1 MNAKLLLGLFAG
13 CGAALALTGCSSDAP
28 ESGNDANGQTCYLR
42 VAITDVNA
50 GTRVGNNNTNFE
62 NGTDAE
68 NKIEA
73 LQFKFYDAAGVAIK
87 AETVTDYNFTDATPE
102 QGSPSVG
109 KIKQAIVE
117 VILGQGENLPSYV
130 ICSANPISWDDVV
143 SSGKMS
149 DLRNLQRQAYK
160 DGSNNFT
167 MNNSVYFGT
176 DPVSGDQNV
185 KISGTPITKGQLF
198 TTRAEAEAATGGS
211 VVDIYIERMAAK
223 VNFSIAQAAD
233 DQTVGGY
240 TLQFAPEA
248 WTVTADAPSMYSIKR
263 FAIQDGADAPI
274 PTLADVNDYIET
286 GWQDIWNDAPLFR
299 SYWACSPAFYATD
312 FPRVSDNI
320 SDVATTGTGAG
331 QVVDPFKLKYYSYN
345 QVVGANGSAIAADN
359 TAVTRY
365 ALENTMGKE
374 AFHSLNPNAAAPSA
388 LLVGKYTVKNGE
400 NALPANTSFDIWK
413 DQLYFVGT
421 VPTGAQAG
429 AQTIADAMLAAQQ
442 IIATDA
448 NGTLLRTTSP
458 SLVVKHPTKD
468 VRGNQALAENL
479 VTLQLTGIPT
489 NLYYS
494 PMGTDTWKQIETLDE
509 VTYVN
514 QQLAGQLNYAK
525 AFTNGIAYFGIP
537 IKHLRA
543 TEDTTDSPFTVA
555 ADGKETTDWSKVR
568 IGDFGLVRN
577 HVYTINVQSIGGMGS
592 GVFDP
597 DAPIVTPMDTYTYYI
612 KYSIRILNWRIVPAQ
627 NVIL

>member
-13 CGAALALTGCSSDAP
+13 CTAALALSGCSSDAP
-28 ESGNDANGQTCYLR
+28 EGGNDANGQTCYLR

-50 GTRVGNNNTNFE
+50 GTRAENNTNNFE
-62 NGTDAE
+62 DGTPEE
-68 NKIEA
+68 NKIEN

-87 AETVTDYNFTDATPE
+87 AETVMDYVFDNATAD

-109 KIKQAIVE
+109 KIYEAVVE
-117 VILGQGENLPSYV
+117 VSLAQGENLPSYV
-130 ICSANPISWDDVV
+130 ICSANPIEWADAENAN
-143 SSGKMS
+143 KMS
-149 DLRNLQRQAYK
+149 DLRNLLRHAYK
-160 DGSNNFT
+160 DGSANFT

-198 TTRAEAEAATGGS
+198 TSKADAEAAPEGS
-211 VVDIYIERMAAK
+211 IVDIYIERMAAK
-223 VNFSIAQAAD
+223 VNFSIAKAAD
-233 DQTVGGY
+233 AQTVSDY

-263 FAIQDGADAPI
+263 FAITDGADAPI
-274 PTLADVNDYIET
+274 PTLAQVNDYIGT
-286 GWQDIWNDAPLFR
+286 GWQNVWNDADLFR

-331 QVVDPFKLKYYSYN
+331 QVVAPYALKYYSYN
-345 QVVGANGSAIAADN
+345 QVIGDDGTAIAADG
-359 TAVTRY
+359 APVVRY

-374 AFHSLNPNAAAPSA
+374 AFRSLNPNAAAPSV
-388 LLVGKYTVKNGE
+388 LLVGKYTVNYNGTE
-400 NALPANTSFDIWK
+400 LPANTSFDIWH
-413 DQLYFVGT
+413 DRLYFDDA
-421 VPTGAQAG
+421 VPGGAAPG
-429 AQTIADAMLAAQQ
+429 AQTIQAAMLASQQ

-448 NGTLLRTTSP
+448 NGSLLRVVSP
-458 SLVVKHPTKD
+458 SLAVQHPSKE

-479 VTLQLTGIPT
+479 VTLQLTGVPT
-489 NLYYS
+489 GLFYS
-494 PMGTDTWKQIETLDE
+494 PLGTDTWKPIETPEE

-525 AFTNGIAYFGIP
+525 AYTNGVAYYGIP

-543 TEDTTDSPFTVA
+543 TEDLTDSPFIVR
-555 ADGKETTDWSKVR
+555 DRKETIDWGKVR

-577 HVYTINVQSIGGMGS
+577 HVYTINVESIGGMGS
-592 GVFDP
+592 GVFDLN
-597 DAPIVTPMDTYTYYI
+597 APIVTPMDTYNYYI
-612 KYSIRILNWRIVPAQ
+612 KYSIHVLNWRIVPAQ
-627 NVIL
+627 NVNL